1 MLVLI
6 VDLFRHF
13 RFDLGKSELL
23 LGLFFLLSLLLKFF
37 FFDDFFLEF
46 LQSLLMSLLR
56 LNIVVNR
63 LSSKC
68 ND

>member
-6 VDLFRHF
+6 IDLFRYF
-13 RFDLGKSELL
+13 RFNLGKSELL

-46 LQSLLMSLLR
+46 L
-56 LNIVVNR
+56 
-63 LSSKC
+63 
-68 ND
+68 